1 MRATSS
7 AFLWALR
14 TIVLRSTCMFFQ
26 LAPCSSSSIL
36 RCFRKLCA
44 RSCSTLSSLL
54 LSESVCSHSATSR
67 GRFLL
72 PSTRLPLNAAP
83 TSRCSSSHLL
93 MFSSRASSAL
103 LLLLLFPAVCLGSL
117 SVATAFRTSV
127 VTASFVCPREILLL
141 QLSARLPSSSSSSR
155 SSSCSFSVS
164 SARSASLSSAS
175 IAASC
180 SSPIAPFYPPQL
192 RPTARP
198 LVCFPLLGSSLRFAR
213 PPLASALSSP
223 LAVSCLLL
231 LGAFSSLLLFAASSC
246 SPHPLVS
253 CSLAPYFLSL
263 PLFFLLPASRVVPSS
278 LSLLPFLL
286 FPDPVLA
293 PSSAVALPSFAALS
307 QLCCFFLARLLR
319 LCAASLFLVPD
330 FLFLDSLQLRTLVPA
345 APRPAYSARAA
356 LPLRLR
362 LSFSLCV
369 LCFSPAPRPL
379 YRLLAP
385 ASADFC
391 PAL

>member
-54 LSESVCSHSATSR
+54 LSESVCSHSATLCV
-67 GRFLL
+67 RFLL

-83 TSRCSSSHLL
+83 TSRCCSSSHLL

-103 LLLLLFPAVCLGSL
+103 LLLLLFPAACLGSL
-117 SVATAFRTSV
+117 SVATAFRTNV

-175 IAASC
+175 IAASF

-198 LVCFPLLGSSLRFAR
+198 LVCFPLFGSSLRFAR

-231 LGAFSSLLLFAASSC
+231 LGAFSSLLLFAAPSC
-246 SPHPLVS
+246 SPHPLGS
-253 CSLAPYFLSL
+253 CSL
-263 PLFFLLPASRVVPSS
+263 
-278 LSLLPFLL
+278 
-286 FPDPVLA
+286 
-293 PSSAVALPSFAALS
+293 
-307 QLCCFFLARLLR
+307 
-319 LCAASLFLVPD
+319 
-330 FLFLDSLQLRTLVPA
+330 
-345 APRPAYSARAA
+345 
-356 LPLRLR
+356 
-362 LSFSLCV
+362 
-369 LCFSPAPRPL
+369 SP
-379 YRLLAP
+379 
-385 ASADFC
+385 
-391 PAL
+391 